1 MSNATLSAASAP
13 AARPDPL
20 VRDLSR
26 ATAAG
31 TLVWEPTAI
40 EDRYFS
46 VGGDGRVYVLHRDLD
61 DGGGQGPWLSVEDG
75 FGLRLDEARS
85 LTPEPG
91 PLDQLYRQASESA
104 RAAYPD
110 WFEEEVGSPIGE

>member
-20 VRDLSR
+20 VSRLSR

-31 TLVWEPTAI
+31 VLNWEPTAI
-40 EDRYFS
+40 EDRYFA
-46 VGGDGRVYVLHRDLD
+46 VGEDGRVYVLHRDPD
-61 DGGGQGPWLSVEDG
+61 DGQGPWLSVEDG

-91 PLDQLYRQASESA
+91 PLDELYREASESA
-104 RAAYPD
+104 QAAYPD